1 MTQGLALN
9 AEMILV
15 LGLVMLTLILFSFE
29 WLRADLVALLMLV
42 VIGIANL
49 VPAEH
54 LFSGFAGNAVIAI
67 MATMILGAGLDRTGV
82 LGFAASFILDL
93 SKGDERRL
101 ILVLCGVTGLVSA
114 VMQNPAVAALF
125 LPVASRISS
134 RTGLPLFRL
143 LLPMAGCIIL
153 GGTLTMVGNSPQILL
168 NDLIGSI
175 NKNLPSGADTLQPV
189 HMFAVTPIGLAL
201 LLTGLGYY
209 YWFWDRLAPKR
220 DEDARQNVTPRA
232 TESYFEQTYRIEGEI
247 SEFEVLAES
256 SLVGKSI
263 AEIESLASTPLILA
277 IKNGDDARFAPYADQ
292 IVQAGTLLA
301 VLGPREDLL
310 EWADIQSLK
319 ELPGKPNFASMF
331 NPMRSG
337 IAEAVIPPNSRYIG
351 QKVGELRLRKRYG
364 IAVLALNRGDK
375 VWRED
380 LRGRTIRQGDTL
392 VFHGAW
398 RDLANAAEDRDFVV
412 VTDYP
417 KEQERTHRVPQAVMF
432 FALAMVLA
440 LVSDLPL
447 PIALLTGAMGML
459 LTGVLSMDEAYH
471 AINWRTIFL
480 MASLIP
486 LGWAVDSS
494 GAAAFVAQE
503 VLAVL
508 GDVPIW
514 ALELALAI
522 LTTLFALVMSQ
533 VGAAIV
539 MVPMAV
545 NFALA
550 ANGNPTEF
558 ALIATLAASNNFMT
572 TSNPVFALI
581 AGPAAYSRR
590 ELWRA
595 GLPLMGAYIVIII
608 VMVNL
613 VF

>member
-1 MTQGLALN
+1 MTAGLALN

-15 LGLVMLTLILFSFE
+15 LGLVMMTLVLFSLE

-54 LFSGFAGNAVIAI
+54 LFAGFAGNAVIAI
-67 MATMILGAGLDRTGV
+67 LATMILGAGLDRTGV
-82 LGFAASFILDL
+82 LGFAASFMLRV
-93 SKGDERRL
+93 SGGDERRL
-101 ILVLCGVTGLVSA
+101 IFVLCAVTGMVSA
-114 VMQNPAVAALF
+114 FMQNPAVAALF

-134 RTGLPLFRL
+134 RTGIPLFRL
-143 LLPMAGCIIL
+143 LMPMAGCIIL
-153 GGTLTMVGNSPQILL
+153 GGTITMVGNSPQILL

-175 NKNLPSGADTLQPV
+175 NKNLPSGADTLDPV
-189 HMFAVTPIGLAL
+189 HMFDVTPIGATL
-201 LLTGLGYY
+201 LLFGLGYF

-220 DEDARQNVTPRA
+220 DEDTRQMVTPRA
-232 TESYFEQTYRIEGEI
+232 TESYFEQTYRIEGETC
-247 SEFEVLAES
+247 EFEVLAES
-256 SLVGKSI
+256 PLVGMSI

-277 IKNGDDARFAPYADQ
+277 IKTGDDARFAPYADQ
-292 IVQAGTLLA
+292 VVAAGTLLG
-301 VLGPREDLL
+301 VLGPRDDLM
-310 EWADIQSLK
+310 EWAEIQSLK
-319 ELPGKPNFASMF
+319 EIPGQPNFAPMF
-331 NPMRSG
+331 NPSRAG

-364 IAVLALNRGDK
+364 IAVLAQNRGDK

-398 RDLANAAEDRDFVV
+398 RDLANAADDRDFVV

-417 KEQERTHRVPQAVMF
+417 KDEERTHRVPQAVFF

-447 PIALLTGAMGML
+447 PVALLTGAIGMM
-459 LTGVLSMDEAYH
+459 LTGVLNMDEAYQ

-480 MASLIP
+480 MACLIP

-494 GAAAFVAQE
+494 GAAGWIAQE

-514 ALELALAI
+514 VLELALAI

-533 VGAAIV
+533 VGATIV
-539 MVPMAV
+539 MVPMGV

-550 ANGNPTEF
+550 ANGDPTEF
-558 ALIATLAASNNFMT
+558 ALIATLAASNNFIAK
-572 TSNPVFALI
+572 SNPVYALI
-581 AGPAAYSRR
+581 AGPAGYSRR

-595 GLPLMGAYIVIII
+595 GLPIMAAYIVIII
-608 VMVNL
+608 VMVNM